1 MSQTPTSIG
10 RLLGRHGLVPRK
22 RLGQHFLADGNIIDK
37 MVRTADVSSGDQ
49 VVEVGA
55 GTGALTAAI
64 AETGARVLAYEIDRR
79 LAPVLAEVVGERP
92 NVELRFED
100 AMQALPDALG
110 AGPWKL
116 VANLPYNVGTPL
128 VLKLLRTAPRITRF
142 TVMVQRE
149 VADRLVALPGTRQY
163 GLPSIVAR
171 LTSEVHRAF
180 VVPPQVFIPAPSV
193 SSAVVVMTR
202 RSGVDRQ
209 RIEKAIGVAAEAFRH
224 RRKMLRATLDVV
236 ALERAGISPTAR
248 PEDLAPE
255 RFLDLVDMQDD

>member
-193 SSAVVVMTR
+193 SSAVVVRSRSTTDREGHRGRSRGVSAPSQDAACNAGRRGTR
-202 RSGVDRQ
+202 TSRNLSHGASRRPRSGT
-209 RIEKAIGVAAEAFRH
+209 IPGPCGH
-224 RRKMLRATLDVV
+224 
-236 ALERAGISPTAR
+236 AG
-248 PEDLAPE
+248 
-255 RFLDLVDMQDD
+255 

>member
-1 MSQTPTSIG
+1 MSQSPTSIDS
-10 RLLGRHGLVPRK
+10 LLRRHGLTPRK

-37 MVRTADVSSGDQ
+37 MVRVAGVSAGDQ

-55 GTGALTAAI
+55 GTGALTVAI
-64 AETGARVLAYEIDRR
+64 AETGASVLAYEIDRG
-79 LAPVLAEVVGERP
+79 LAPVLAEVVGERSD
-92 NVELRFED
+92 VELRFED
-100 AMQALPDALG
+100 AMHALPDALD

-128 VLKLLRTAPRITRF
+128 VLKLLRTAPQITRF

-149 VADRLVALPGTRQY
+149 VADRLVAPPGTRQY
-163 GLPSIVAR
+163 GLPSVVAR

-209 RIEKAIGVAAEAFRH
+209 RVERAIEVAAVAFRH
-224 RRKMLRATLDVV
+224 RRKMLRATLDVAV
-236 ALERAGISPTAR
+236 LERAGIPPTAR

-255 RFLDLVDMQDD
+255 RFLDLADAHDE